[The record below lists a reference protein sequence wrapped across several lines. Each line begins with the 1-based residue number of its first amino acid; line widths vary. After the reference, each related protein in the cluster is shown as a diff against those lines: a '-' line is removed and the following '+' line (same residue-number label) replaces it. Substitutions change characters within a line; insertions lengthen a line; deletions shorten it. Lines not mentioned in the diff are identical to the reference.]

1 MYIHVLNTSIL
12 YSSILH
18 IHPILHPGN
27 DLWMCVYT
35 IKASLVSS
43 APHLL
48 GRPIQ
53 ASHRHSNAVFKTP
66 RGGPAALG
74 TWGTSNHINAA
85 QLWSTGSLLRVVWR
99 MFAINHPYL
108 SLLPE
113 ASLPSHISM
122 DMLHPWCLQK
132 NKRFSIHRERE
143 RETINYKDIQINR
156 SGNYEIF
163 WGWLCSTSIW
173 LIWPL
178 KGLASQLNP

>member
-1 MYIHVLNTSIL
+1 MNVLHATCTYMYWIAPSCIHPYYIFIL
-12 YSSILH
+12 SSIQE
-18 IHPILHPGN
+18 
-27 DLWMCVYT
+27 MTYECVCT
-35 IKASLVSS
+35 PSRLPLFPLPPTS
-43 APHLL
+43 L

-53 ASHRHSNAVFKTP
+53 ARTATATP
-66 RGGPAALG
+66 FLKRRVGDRPLWARG
-74 TWGTSNHINAA
+74 GTSNHINAA

-143 RETINYKDIQINR
+143 RDYK
-156 SGNYEIF
+156 
-163 WGWLCSTSIW
+163 L
-173 LIWPL
+173 
-178 KGLASQLNP
+178 

>member
-1 MYIHVLNTSIL
+1 MNVLHATCTYMYWIRPSCIHPYYIFIL
-12 YSSILH
+12 SSIQE
-18 IHPILHPGN
+18 
-27 DLWMCVYT
+27 MTYECCVYT

-143 RETINYKDIQINR
+143 R
-156 SGNYEIF
+156 
-163 WGWLCSTSIW
+163 L
-173 LIWPL
+173 
-178 KGLASQLNP
+178 